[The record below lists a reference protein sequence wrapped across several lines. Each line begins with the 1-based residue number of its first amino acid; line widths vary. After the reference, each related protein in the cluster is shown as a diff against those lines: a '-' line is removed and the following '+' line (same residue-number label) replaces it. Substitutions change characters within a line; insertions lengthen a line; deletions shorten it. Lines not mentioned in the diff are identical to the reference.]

1 MNQRESQY
9 EYLLK
14 ILGDVRNAKRAYRD
28 QGADEILR
36 RPELMEHLV
45 ELVFNEDRNL
55 SVKAA
60 WVLELVC
67 LEEIRLIIP
76 YRQRFSLG
84 LDRLKDESSLR
95 PAAKICSLLSKLYES
110 EPWEPF
116 DPDSEWINA
125 MISANFEW
133 LSGRHKVAAQV
144 FAMDTLYH
152 WGNRFDWIHEEL
164 LSILDQAYGKA
175 SPGYRSRARKIMD
188 KIRASRRMKGQN

>member
-14 ILGDVRNAKRAYRD
+14 ILGDVRNARRAYRD

-36 RPELMEHLV
+36 RPELLEPLV
-45 ELVFNEDRNL
+45 ELVFSENRDL

-60 WVLELVC
+60 WIMELVC

-76 YRQRFSLG
+76 YRHTFSLG
-84 LDRLKDESSLR
+84 LDKLKDESSLR
-95 PAAKICSLLSKLYES
+95 PAAKICSLLSGAYES
-110 EPWEPF
+110 GPWEPF

-125 MISANFEW
+125 MISASFDW
-133 LSGRHKVAAQV
+133 LTGPHKVATRV
-144 FAMDTLYH
+144 FAMETLYH
-152 WGNRFDWIHEEL
+152 WGNRFDWIHAEL
-164 LSILDQAYGKA
+164 LSLLDQAYGEA

-188 KIRASRRMKGQN
+188 KIHASRRMKRQN